1 MGGQRRKHLSVLED
15 IKKGVSL
22 EVIVGLSF
30 KGLAEI
36 HQLDQGIND
45 VNDHESD
52 GQRLNNI

>member
-36 HQLDQGIND
+36 HQLDQGVND

-52 GQRLNNI
+52 MDKG